1 MKKAILLISG
11 LIPFLMGYL
20 MNWSILTMFFDVNVP
35 YALISIITL
44 VIWGL
49 LGYFLSGY
57 SGTHKQTVILMN
69 LPAFIVLILIAVQL
83 LVFKAY
89 WLNIIGL
96 AVQIFYLPFLNI
108 SFLLTSWS
116 HSMLAAYIAAFIL
129 MVAASSLGCYINK
142 KLRYGGTAEKDNG
155 E

>member
-1 MKKAILLISG
+1 MKKVVLFISG

-20 MNWSILTMFFDVNVP
+20 MNWSMLTIFFDVNVP
-35 YALISIITL
+35 YALISVITL
-44 VIWGL
+44 LIWGL

-57 SGTHKQTVILMN
+57 SGAHKQTVILMN
-69 LPAFIVLILIAVQL
+69 LPAFIVLILNAVQL
-83 LVFKAY
+83 LIFKAY

-116 HSMLAAYIAAFIL
+116 HSMLPAYIVAFIL
-129 MVAASSLGCYINK
+129 MVAASSLGCYANK
-142 KLRYGGTAEKDNG
+142 KLRYGGTDDDDR
-155 E
+155 